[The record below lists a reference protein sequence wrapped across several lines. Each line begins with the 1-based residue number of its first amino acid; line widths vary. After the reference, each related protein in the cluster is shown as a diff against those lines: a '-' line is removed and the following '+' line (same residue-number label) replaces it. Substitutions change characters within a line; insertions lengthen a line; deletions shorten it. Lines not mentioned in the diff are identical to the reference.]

1 MLTMVRSNPIWGF
14 SWAGGGPG
22 GLVGGRPRE
31 TGYAV
36 SALKREV
43 FRQMPAQPAP
53 VVEAIVAG
61 ANGYILKSAAPEAI
75 IDAVRATAAGECVLS
90 SRIAGKLLERIRERD
105 IPVTAS
111 AGSAA
116 VAIRAALTEREL
128 EIFQRLA

>member
-43 FRQMPAQPAP
+43 FRQMPAQQAP
-53 VVEAIVAG
+53 VVEQRRSITV
-61 ANGYILKSAAPEAI
+61 
-75 IDAVRATAAGECVLS
+75 VLVDDES
-90 SRIAGKLLERIRERD
+90 L
-105 IPVTAS
+105 
-111 AGSAA
+111 
-116 VAIRAALTEREL
+116 IRAALSQALSIGCLDVVGEATNGEDAVEMVVDLRPDVVL
-128 EIFQRLA
+128 MDLRL